1 VSTIHP
7 SNHSII
13 ELDSVS
19 YRRKEQYLFR
29 NISWRI
35 RPGENWVL
43 FGPNGSGKTTLLK
56 LITGYIHPSE
66 GVAHVLGER
75 IGRTNLPEL
84 RKQIG
89 WISTSITDLI
99 HDDDPAIEIV
109 LAGAKAS
116 TRLWFTPTLEHEAR
130 ANDLLI
136 QLGCVSILNKPYG
149 ILSQGEQKKILIAR
163 ALMNEPSLL
172 ILDEPCE
179 GLDIA
184 SREQFLRD
192 ILKLESITPR
202 PTIIFVSHYVEEILP
217 FFTHILYLKQGNLFH
232 SGTLQALMNSEM
244 LSSLFEIPLEVSVKE
259 KRYRASIL

>member
-1 VSTIHP
+1 MSTIHP
-7 SNHSII
+7 SNHSVI
-13 ELDSVS
+13 ELDSVG
-19 YRRKEQYLFR
+19 YRRKEQYILR
-29 NISWRI
+29 EITWNIK
-35 RPGENWVL
+35 PGENWVL

-56 LITGYIHPSE
+56 ILTGYIHPSE

-84 RKQIG
+84 RKRIG

-99 HDDDPAIEIV
+99 HVDDPAIEIV
-109 LAGAKAS
+109 LAGVEAS
-116 TRLWFTPTLEHEAR
+116 TRLWFNPTLGHEAR
-130 ANDLLI
+130 AKELLI
-136 QLGCVSILNKPYG
+136 QLGCLSTQNKPYG
-149 ILSQGEQKKILIAR
+149 VLSQGEQKKVLIAR
-163 ALMNEPSLL
+163 ALMNEPGLL

-192 ILKLESITPR
+192 LLKLDSITPR

-217 FFTHILYLKQGNLFH
+217 FFTHILLLKRGNVFH
-232 SGTLQALMNSEM
+232 SGTIQSLMNSEI
-244 LSSLFEIPLEVSVKE
+244 LSSLFEIPLEVTAKE